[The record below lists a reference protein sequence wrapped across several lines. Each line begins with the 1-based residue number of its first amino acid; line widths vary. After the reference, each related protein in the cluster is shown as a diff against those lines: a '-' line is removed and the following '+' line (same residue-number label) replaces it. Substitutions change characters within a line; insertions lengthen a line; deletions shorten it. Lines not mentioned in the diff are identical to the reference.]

1 MRYFRS
7 KLKQKIQGKFGK
19 NMPTHEE
26 IAGVTGIR
34 RGTVG
39 QWMSDRPFRRLDMAI
54 LEPLAE
60 WLECDT
66 QDLYEE
72 VEVDDSPDYS
82 TAAVPA

>member
-7 KLKQKIQGKFGK
+7 KLKEKVHARYGKAI
-19 NMPTHEE
+19 PTHEE

-39 QWMSDRPFRRLDMAI
+39 QWMSDRLFRRLDMDI
-54 LEPLAE
+54 LEPMAE

-66 QDLYEE
+66 EDLYEV
-72 VEVDDSPDYS
+72 VETDTPEYS
-82 TAAVPA
+82 AAPTFA